1 MGELEDFNAVTVEQM
16 DTSEIYYSIPK
27 ALIEDEK
34 YAKLR
39 MDSKLMYAIL
49 KDRLKLSI
57 RNGWVDDF
65 GRPYLEYS
73 NRELQEL
80 FNCSKN
86 TVITIRKNL
95 ADHNLIFEMAQF
107 TKADGQVSNRIYLG
121 NVIRYDAEKIRQRR
135 AQRQAE
141 AFEKRQSKKMNAPSL
156 KNERGELKKSTEA
169 VQDLDTNKYLSS
181 KIYSNKDNNS
191 SRKANQISK
200 EISSPAGAMNLSTQ
214 EESVKYIQPEY
225 YSLLQVIADRY
236 NGKFTQLDLFTGKFQ
251 NYKLTHYQKMMIGQY
266 LSDGY
271 VTSGEV
277 LDIIERIPI
286 DSESPLA
293 YLLKCLEN
301 LKEERRLEAKMIAH
315 RNAEMKYEDSR
326 NYHTCL
332 R

>member
-1 MGELEDFNAVTVEQM
+1 MKEIHMISANEYQ
-16 DTSEIYYSIPK
+16 TSERFYAVPKILFESDYYKGMRLDTKFAYSV
-27 ALIEDEK
+27 
-34 YAKLR
+34 
-39 MDSKLMYAIL
+39 L
-49 KDRLKLSI
+49 KDRLSLSLKNNWI
-57 RNGWVDDF
+57 DEEGYVF
-65 GRPYLEYS
+65 LVYS
-73 NRELQEL
+73 NSKLMEIL
-80 FNCSKN
+80 NCSKS
-86 TVITIRKNL
+86 TLLRIKKQLSEYGLIREVQQSTSKSGNL
-95 ADHNLIFEMAQF
+95 A
-107 TKADGQVSNRIYLG
+107 NRIYLG
-121 NVIRYDAEKIRQRR
+121 QLKDDPTARISENTEDSCSGTRGVSNLDQVGV
-135 AQRQAE
+135 
-141 AFEKRQSKKMNAPSL
+141 KKTLGGCQIDTGLVSN
-156 KNERGELKKSTEA
+156 STPN
-169 VQDLDTNKYLSS
+169 DTDISDTDYNGDSM
-181 KIYSNKDNNS
+181 

-200 EISSPAGAMNLSTQ
+200 EISSPAGAMDLPTQ

-315 RNAEMKYEDSR
+315 RNAEMKYEDSGKAA
-326 NYHTCL
+326 L
-332 R
+332 V